1 MDIVADPRAQLA
13 VLVPVAHHFLCS
25 KQSGRGIAL
34 RRLIVD
40 RIECLQRTHVDQQ
53 IASNGVYRTSGV
65 ATAKYVH
72 CGLNA

>member
-1 MDIVADPRAQLA
+1 MDIVTDPRSQLA

-53 IASNGVYRTSGV
+53 IASDGVNS
-65 ATAKYVH
+65 ASDMAAANYVH